1 MRREFK
7 ERENARLRE
16 EAKRIEEYAREQVLR
31 DEERKVMKKEQG
43 QHREKVQREVS
54 FFFLK
59 YFKNVLLLKH

>member
-54 FFFLK
+54 FFLQIFT
-59 YFKNVLLLKH
+59 NVLLLKH